1 MAQTDIEKNGRGE
14 VRIPAEAAREVA
26 SLLRYAVGLNTAA
39 GLVSPT
45 ARRLATPT
53 YRAVELA
60 ARILEGESFEDAA
73 RGAEE
78 AWTGSLEDDHRRAL
92 ELIRSH
98 HAALR
103 DAMSDRMT
111 PERCA
116 EFLEIS
122 ENQFSELLRSGLREP
137 PKPDTVEK

>member
-14 VRIPAEAAREVA
+14 VRIPAEEAREVA

-60 ARILEGESFEDAA
+60 ARLLEGESFEQAT
-73 RGAEE
+73 REAEE

-98 HAALR
+98 HAALHN
-103 DAMSDRMT
+103 AMSGRMT

-116 EFLEIS
+116 KFLEIS
-122 ENQFSELLRSGLREP
+122 ENQFLELLRSGLREP
-137 PKPDTVEK
+137 PKLDTEEK